1 MPTESQLPNALKY
14 SDLISANSALR
25 QEVWSELV
33 RRDARQKNVIRE
45 FIGAEGSGKP
55 IVEKRD
61 LSAGGSDKV
70 TFTTTAPIRGLG
82 VLGESQLKDATKKLR
97 FGTFNVT
104 VDLIRHA
111 VSWTQVLR
119 LMRFTGKTLDQLSA
133 EVMADW
139 YGRKEQDDIL
149 ISLRNAGVLN
159 SGTNLVRP
167 NGVSATANLAATDLL
182 NTGVIESGKQ
192 LLMSLGA
199 KEMGI
204 EKDVSGH
211 ETPKFLFFGPEW
223 AIRGLRSSSTYL
235 QALRDADVRGPENR
249 LFSGKYAMWDNNV
262 IYSHNIQ
269 IDTADGRQGSPLA
282 PIAYLGT
289 ATADGTATSITG
301 GGTANPAGDGDYF
314 AYFPGF
320 PWKLTL
326 AAAAEV
332 DTATQHALIYNI
344 TGADKGKYEV
354 VSYVTG
360 GMNVDGKSITVIRG
374 TTTTTAGTS
383 GGGNVTAQAAGKF
396 TAVHPSGSIIVPCNR
411 AGLPINWC
419 LHLGGD
425 ALMYAKGAIDAEQ
438 IYHWDDF
445 KNAKDEAHLSA
456 VGIQGVRGY
465 NVYKDTNGRIPG
477 VLAVETVANIPGIT
491 L

>member
-1 MPTESQLPNALKY
+1 MAAESQLPNAVKY
-14 SDLISANSALR
+14 SDLVSANSALR
-25 QEVWSELV
+25 QEIWSELV
-33 RRDARQKNVIRE
+33 RRDARSKNVIKD
-45 FIGAEGSGKP
+45 FIGGEGSGKP

-61 LSAGGSDKV
+61 LAAGGSDKV
-70 TFTTTAPIRGLG
+70 TFTTTAPIRGQG
-82 VLGESQLKDATKKLR
+82 VLGETLLKDATKKLR

-104 VDLIRHA
+104 VDLLRHA

-133 EVMADW
+133 EVMAEW
-139 YGRKEQDDIL
+139 WGRKEQDDIL
-149 ISLRNAGVLN
+149 ISLRNAGLEN
-159 SGTNLVRP
+159 ATTNLIRP
-167 NGVSATANLAATDLL
+167 NGVVAQADLATTDIL
-182 NTGVIESGKQ
+182 NTNVLETGKQ

-199 KEMGI
+199 KEMGV

-211 ETPKFLFFGPEW
+211 ETPKYLFFGPEW

-235 QALRDADVRGPENR
+235 QALREADTRGPENR

-262 IYSHNIQ
+262 IYSQNLQ

-289 ATADGTATSITG
+289 ALASGVATTITG

-320 PWKLTL
+320 PWTFSSQV
-326 AAAAEV
+326 AATV
-332 DTATQHALIYNI
+332 DADTHYALIYNVS
-344 TGADKGKYEV
+344 GADKGKYEV
-354 VSYVTG
+354 VSYVQG
-360 GMNVDGKSITVIRG
+360 GFH
-374 TTTTTAGTS
+374 TS
-383 GGGNVTAQAAGKF
+383 GKQLTVTRDVGPSDSSKKSL
-396 TAVHPSGSIIVPCNR
+396 VHPSGSIIVPCN
-411 AGLPINWC
+411 ADGYPINWC

-425 ALMYAKGAIDAEQ
+425 ALMYAKGAVDAEQ

-465 NVYKDTNGRIPG
+465 GVYKDTNGRIPG
-477 VLAVETVANIPGIT
+477 VIAVETVASIPGVK